1 MEDKKVIWITGASSG
16 IGKALAIE
24 YAKRGA
30 ILGLSARRTEKLK
43 KVAKQCEEF
52 GAKKVFVYALDVTNE
67 TESTNTT
74 KQFLTDAHGI
84 DIVIANAGV
93 AYSDK
98 ISSGD
103 PTQIN
108 KVISTNV
115 IGVTNSIIPFIPK
128 MKEEQSG
135 KIVIISSI
143 ASFRPIAFHAGY
155 SASKAAVRMIADSWR
170 MALKKYKIQLTSICP
185 GFIVSEM
192 TDENKFP
199 MPFLL
204 QTDDAAKKMV
214 KAIDKGKKTYILP
227 WQVRM
232 IIYLTRWL
240 PTPLYYKIFF

>member
-1 MEDKKVIWITGASSG
+1 MDEKIFITGASSG

-204 QTDDAAKKMV
+204 QTDDAAKKMI

>member
-1 MEDKKVIWITGASSG
+1 MDEKIFITGASSG

-204 QTDDAAKKMV
+204 QADDAAKKMV

>member
-1 MEDKKVIWITGASSG
+1 MNEKIFITGASSG
-16 IGKALAIE
+16 IGEALAIE

-30 ILGLSARRTEKLK
+30 ILGLCARRTEKLDD
-43 KVAKQCEEF
+43 VANKCREL
-52 GAKKVFVYALDVTNE
+52 GAKEVLVYTLDVTDENQ
-67 TESTNTT
+67 STKIA
-74 KQFLTDAHGI
+74 KQFLDHVKNI

-98 ISSGD
+98 IGSGD
-103 PTQIN
+103 PKQIN

-115 IGVTNSIIPFIPK
+115 IGVTNSIIPFVPN
-128 MKEEQSG
+128 MKEAKSG

-143 ASFRPIAFHAGY
+143 ASFRPIAYHGGY
-155 SASKAAVRMIADSWR
+155 SSSKAAVRMFADSWR
-170 MALKKYKIQLTSICP
+170 MALKKYKIQLTAICP

-204 QTDDAAKKMV
+204 QTDQAAKKMV

-227 WQVRM
+227 WQYKT

>member
-1 MEDKKVIWITGASSG
+1 MNERIFITGASSG
-16 IGKALAIE
+16 IGEALAIE

-30 ILGLSARRTEKLK
+30 ILGLCARRTEKLND
-43 KVAKQCEEF
+43 VANKCKDL
-52 GAKKVFVYALDVTNE
+52 GAKEVLVYTLDVTD
-67 TESTNTT
+67 ESQSTKIA
-74 KQFLTDAHGI
+74 KQFSDHVQEI

-103 PTQIN
+103 PSQIN

-115 IGVTNSIIPFIPK
+115 IGVTNTIIPFVPK
-128 MKEEQSG
+128 MKETNSG

-143 ASFRPIAFHAGY
+143 ASFRPIAFHGCY
-155 SASKAAVRMIADSWR
+155 SSSKAAVRMLADSWR
-170 MALKKYKIQLTSICP
+170 MALKKYNIQLTSICP

-192 TDENKFP
+192 TDVNKFP

-204 QTDDAAKKMV
+204 QTDDAARKMV

-227 WQVRM
+227 WQYKT

>member
-1 MEDKKVIWITGASSG
+1 MDEKIFITGASSG

-67 TESTNTT
+67 TESTNST

>member
-1 MEDKKVIWITGASSG
+1 M
-16 IGKALAIE
+16 
-24 YAKRGA
+24 
-30 ILGLSARRTEKLK
+30 
-43 KVAKQCEEF
+43 
-52 GAKKVFVYALDVTNE
+52 VYTLDVTDENQ
-67 TESTNTT
+67 STKIA
-74 KQFLTDAHGI
+74 KQFLDHVKNI

-98 ISSGD
+98 IGSGD
-103 PTQIN
+103 PKQIN

-115 IGVTNSIIPFIPK
+115 IGVTNSIIPFVPN
-128 MKEEQSG
+128 MKEAKSG

-143 ASFRPIAFHAGY
+143 ASFRPIAYHGGY
-155 SASKAAVRMIADSWR
+155 SSSKAAVRMFADSWR
-170 MALKKYKIQLTSICP
+170 MALKKYKIQLTAICP

-204 QTDDAAKKMV
+204 QTDQAAKKMV

-227 WQVRM
+227 WQYKT

>member
-1 MEDKKVIWITGASSG
+1 MNERIFITGASSG
-16 IGKALAIE
+16 IGEALAIE

-30 ILGLSARRTEKLK
+30 ILGLSARRTEKLNKVSK
-43 KVAKQCEEF
+43 KCEEL
-52 GAKKVFVYALDVTNE
+52 GAKEVLVYSLDVTDENK
-67 TESTNTT
+67 SINIIN
-74 KQFLTDAHGI
+74 KFLDHTQGI

-115 IGVTNSIIPFIPK
+115 IGVTNSIIPFVPK
-128 MKEEQSG
+128 MKEEKSG

-155 SASKAAVRMIADSWR
+155 SSSKAAVRMIADSWR
-170 MALKKYKIQLTSICP
+170 MALKKYNIQLTSICP

-192 TDENKFP
+192 TDTNKFP

-214 KAIDKGKKTYILP
+214 KAIDRGKKTYILP
-227 WQVRM
+227 WQIKM
-232 IIYLTRWL
+232 ILYLTRWL

>member
-1 MEDKKVIWITGASSG
+1 MNEKIFITGASSG
-16 IGKALAIE
+16 IGEALAIE

-30 ILGLSARRTEKLK
+30 ILGLCARRTEKLND
-43 KVAKQCEEF
+43 VANKCKEF
-52 GAKKVFVYALDVTNE
+52 GAKEVLVYTLDVTDENQ
-67 TESTNTT
+67 STKIA
-74 KQFLTDAHGI
+74 KQFLDHVQNI

-98 ISSGD
+98 IGSGD
-103 PTQIN
+103 PKQIN

-115 IGVTNSIIPFIPK
+115 IGVTNSIIPFVPN
-128 MKEEQSG
+128 MKEAKSG

-143 ASFRPIAFHAGY
+143 ASFRPIAYHGGY
-155 SASKAAVRMIADSWR
+155 SSSKAAVRMFADSWR
-170 MALKKYKIQLTSICP
+170 MALKKYKIQLTAICP

-204 QTDDAAKKMV
+204 QTDQAAKKMV

-227 WQVRM
+227 WQYKT

>member
-1 MEDKKVIWITGASSG
+1 MNERIFITGASSG
-16 IGKALAIE
+16 IGEALAIE

-30 ILGLSARRTEKLK
+30 ILGLSARRTEKLNN
-43 KVAKQCEEF
+43 VAKNCEDL
-52 GAKKVFVYALDVTNE
+52 GAKKVLVYTLDVTDE
-67 TESTNTT
+67 KESTNILN
-74 KQFLTDAHGI
+74 QFLKDAQGI

-108 KVISTNV
+108 KVILTNV

-170 MALKKYKIQLTSICP
+170 MALKNYNIQLTSICP

-192 TDENKFP
+192 TDVNKFP

-204 QTDDAAKKMV
+204 QTDDAARKMV
-214 KAIDKGKKTYILP
+214 KAIDKGKKTYVLP
-227 WQVRM
+227 WQMRM

>member
-1 MEDKKVIWITGASSG
+1 MNEKIFITGASSG
-16 IGKALAIE
+16 IGEALAIE
-24 YAKRGA
+24 YAKQGA
-30 ILGLSARRTEKLK
+30 ILGLSARRTEKLNE
-43 KVAKQCEEF
+43 VAKKCEEL
-52 GAKKVFVYALDVTNE
+52 GAKEVLVYTLDVTDEN
-67 TESTNTT
+67 ESTKIIN
-74 KQFLTDAHGI
+74 QFLEHAQSI

-128 MKEEQSG
+128 MKEAQSG

-155 SASKAAVRMIADSWR
+155 SSSKAAVRMIADSWR
-170 MALKKYKIQLTSICP
+170 MALKKYNIQLTSICP
-185 GFIVSEM
+185 SFIVSEM
-192 TDENKFP
+192 TDDNKFP

-204 QTDDAAKKMV
+204 QTNAAAKKMV
-214 KAIDKGKKTYILP
+214 KAIEKGKKTYILP

>member
-1 MEDKKVIWITGASSG
+1 MKKKVFITGASSG

>member
-1 MEDKKVIWITGASSG
+1 MNEKIFITGASSG
-16 IGKALAIE
+16 IGEALAIE

-30 ILGLSARRTEKLK
+30 ILGLCARRTEKLDD
-43 KVAKQCEEF
+43 VANKCREF
-52 GAKKVFVYALDVTNE
+52 GAEEVLVYTLDVTDENQ
-67 TESTNTT
+67 STKIA
-74 KQFLTDAHGI
+74 KQFLDHVKNI

-98 ISSGD
+98 IGSGD
-103 PTQIN
+103 PKQIN

-115 IGVTNSIIPFIPK
+115 IGVTNSIIPFVPN
-128 MKEEQSG
+128 MKEAKSG

-143 ASFRPIAFHAGY
+143 ASFRPIAYHGGY
-155 SASKAAVRMIADSWR
+155 SSSKAAVRMFADSWR
-170 MALKKYKIQLTSICP
+170 MALKKYKIQLTAICP

-204 QTDDAAKKMV
+204 QTDQAAKKMV

-227 WQVRM
+227 WQYKT

>member
-1 MEDKKVIWITGASSG
+1 MK
-16 IGKALAIE
+16 
-24 YAKRGA
+24 
-30 ILGLSARRTEKLK
+30 
-43 KVAKQCEEF
+43 
-52 GAKKVFVYALDVTNE
+52 
-67 TESTNTT
+67 
-74 KQFLTDAHGI
+74 DAQGI

-103 PTQIN
+103 PAQIN

-128 MKEEQSG
+128 MKEQQSG

-170 MALKKYKIQLTSICP
+170 MALKNYNIQLTSICP

-192 TDENKFP
+192 TDVNKFP

-204 QTDDAAKKMV
+204 QTDEAARKMV
-214 KAIDKGKKTYILP
+214 KAIDKGKKTYVLP
-227 WQVRM
+227 WQMRM

-240 PTPLYYKIFF
+240 PTPLYYKVFF

>member
-1 MEDKKVIWITGASSG
+1 M
-16 IGKALAIE
+16 
-24 YAKRGA
+24 
-30 ILGLSARRTEKLK
+30 
-43 KVAKQCEEF
+43 
-52 GAKKVFVYALDVTNE
+52 VYTLDVTDE
-67 TESTNTT
+67 DQSTKIA
-74 KQFLTDAHGI
+74 KQFLDHVKNI

-98 ISSGD
+98 IGSGD
-103 PTQIN
+103 PKQIY

-115 IGVTNSIIPFIPK
+115 IGVTNSIIPFVPN
-128 MKEEQSG
+128 MKEAKSG

-143 ASFRPIAFHAGY
+143 ASFRPIAYHGGY
-155 SASKAAVRMIADSWR
+155 SSSKAAVRMFADSWR
-170 MALKKYKIQLTSICP
+170 MALKKYKIQLTAICP

-204 QTDDAAKKMV
+204 QTDQAAKKMV

-227 WQVRM
+227 WQYKT